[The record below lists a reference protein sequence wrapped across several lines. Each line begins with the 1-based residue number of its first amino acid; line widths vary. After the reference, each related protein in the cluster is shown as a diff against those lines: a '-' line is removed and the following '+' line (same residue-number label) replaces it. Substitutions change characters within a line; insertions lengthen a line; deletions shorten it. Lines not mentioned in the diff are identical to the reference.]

1 MPAGP
6 GGSQEGQDQE
16 VLKLTICLLILLV
29 LLIALARMQEE
40 RANALIG
47 AIAWL
52 HVLPFAEMARLLP
65 WLMEAPVIGPWFFLP
80 MVQAHDFVD
89 DGGFAMMSPE
99 ARALLMAYS
108 ARAATVLYGP
118 WVIRIAI
125 QGLDVRP
132 DQKYRN
138 AHTLESMI
146 RMQSDD
152 WVTSRHA
159 RHVDPSRMP
168 DLSAR
173 SISVAAGQKIA
184 KAGATVMPGL
194 ALPRKLIA
202 IAPDTWNRALRPEEW
217 LVSRGLAFN
226 ADQFRKLSAPEAIVR
241 DADFSFR
248 DDWQHLQINSL
259 SEALAQQLR
268 RPWTGPQDL
277 RPCHQALFAV
287 MAMFYDFDVKGGNA
301 LLSDIALL
309 ADGIRWKR
317 GLDEALLA
325 DPGIMPRIA
334 RIVSGLQGR
343 KLSLHADKHAWL
355 ESAFPTFLSVSRKD
369 RGVLPAAAFLWLKV
383 EDRPLWYILNSV
395 GGEAVMVEAAGAI
408 SHWRAECQIGTKIR
422 RPATFQAARA
432 LLEDYLDQRPERVRM
447 RNQKLERRKTPS
459 DQILSGA
466 VRAADAETI
475 ATDPDGIDE
484 GALRR
489 DQT

>member
-1 MPAGP
+1 MPAPG

-16 VLKLTICLLILLV
+16 VLKLTICVMILVV

-52 HVLPFAEMARLLP
+52 HVLPFAEMARMVP
-65 WLMEAPVIGPWFFLP
+65 WLMEAPIIGPWFFLP

-99 ARALLMAYS
+99 ARALLMTFS

-118 WVIRIAI
+118 WMIRIAL

-138 AHTLESMI
+138 AHTLQSMI
-146 RMQSDD
+146 HMQSED

-159 RHVDPSRMP
+159 RHVDPSQLP

-173 SISVAAGQKIA
+173 FLANAVSRKLAEVH
-184 KAGATVMPGL
+184 ATVMPGL
-194 ALPRKLIA
+194 ALPRKTIA
-202 IAPDTWNRALRPEEW
+202 ISPDTWNRALRPEEW
-217 LVSRGLAFN
+217 LVSRGLVFN
-226 ADQFRKLSAPEAIVR
+226 LVRFKELSRAEAIVR
-241 DADFSFR
+241 DAEFSFR
-248 DDWQHLQINSL
+248 DDWQTLQVNSL
-259 SEALAQQLR
+259 SESLAQQLR

-287 MAMFYDFDVKGGNA
+287 MALFYDFDIKGGNA
-301 LLSDIALL
+301 LLSDLALL
-309 ADGIRWKR
+309 ADTIRWKR

-325 DPGIMPRIA
+325 DPVVMPRIEK
-334 RIVSGLQGR
+334 IVSGLQGR
-343 KLSLHADKHAWL
+343 KLSLHADKHSWL
-355 ESAFPTFLSVSRKD
+355 ETAFPTFLSVSRKD

-395 GGEAVMVEAAGAI
+395 GGEAVMIEAAGAI
-408 SHWRAECQIGTKIR
+408 SHWRAECQIGMKIR

-432 LLEDYLDQRPERVRM
+432 LLEDYLDQKPERIRM
-447 RNQKLERRKTPS
+447 RNQKMERRRAPS

-466 VRAADAETI
+466 TRAAGFEGSAP
-475 ATDPDGIDE
+475 DPDGIDE
-484 GALRR
+484 GDLRR
-489 DQT
+489 DRS